1 MSIKSRFRGF
11 FGKQYGKHA
20 QALLKS
26 ASQYLY
32 HMYLLLPRKLSWR
45 KSLVLTCKILERL
58 VKTLATNEKYPA
70 LNRDSLTIPIQ
81 MQLSR
86 KENTFSEFPAPFP
99 KSRLNLDILKKKMTF
114 IDIVFSKLRTAKT

>member
-1 MSIKSRFRGF
+1 
-11 FGKQYGKHA
+11 
-20 QALLKS
+20 
-26 ASQYLY
+26 
-32 HMYLLLPRKLSWR
+32 MYLLLPRKLSWK

-58 VKTLATNEKYPA
+58 VKKLATNEKYPA

-81 MQLSR
+81 MQLSQ